1 MKKIFLNLIFTLIML
16 SSAAL
21 AADNSLHAVIL
32 EGTDNG
38 YNVIL
43 RTDKVSG
50 VKKTVQADGTLL
62 IDVKNTSTSVNMDT
76 KYINTRDVNN
86 VIVENAG
93 GNEVKIYVQ
102 GKNADKADIIFDT
115 PASAP
120 VVVSDG
126 ISKKQITWIAAAFL
140 MICIMSGNFRKSVEK
155 DEKVTLRNDLTE
167 REIKMYK
174 DLKSDIMTSAMID
187 SKLRRQRAE
196 RNMSAAVRKAETI
209 RALQKMSCR

>member
-1 MKKIFLNLIFTLIML
+1 ML

>member
-1 MKKIFLNLIFTLIML
+1 MKKIFLNLIFALIML

-140 MICIMSGNFRKSVEK
+140 MICIMSGSFKKSVEK

-196 RNMSAAVRKAETI
+196 RNKSAAVRKAETI

>member
-120 VVVSDG
+120 VVVSDR

-140 MICIMSGNFRKSVEK
+140 MICIMSGSFKKSVEK

>member
-140 MICIMSGNFRKSVEK
+140 MICIMSGSFKKSVEK

-196 RNMSAAVRKAETI
+196 RNKSAAVRKAETI

>member
-1 MKKIFLNLIFTLIML
+1 ML

-120 VVVSDG
+120 VFVSDG

-140 MICIMSGNFRKSVEK
+140 MICIMSGSFKKSVEK

>member
-1 MKKIFLNLIFTLIML
+1 ML

-50 VKKTVQADGTLL
+50 IKKTVQADGTLL

-140 MICIMSGNFRKSVEK
+140 MICIMSGSFKKSVEK

-196 RNMSAAVRKAETI
+196 RNKSAAVRKAETI

>member
-1 MKKIFLNLIFTLIML
+1 ML

-140 MICIMSGNFRKSVEK
+140 MICIMSGSFKKSVEK

-196 RNMSAAVRKAETI
+196 RNKSAAVRKAETI

>member
-140 MICIMSGNFRKSVEK
+140 MICIMSGSFKKSVEK

-196 RNMSAAVRKAETI
+196 RNMSAAVRKVETI

>member
-140 MICIMSGNFRKSVEK
+140 MICIMSGSFKKSVEK

-187 SKLRRQRAE
+187 SKLRRQCAE

>member
-1 MKKIFLNLIFTLIML
+1 ML

-140 MICIMSGNFRKSVEK
+140 MICIMSGSFKKSVEK

>member
-1 MKKIFLNLIFTLIML
+1 ML

-140 MICIMSGNFRKSVEK
+140 MICIMSGSFKKSVEK

-187 SKLRRQRAE
+187 SKLRRQCAE

>member
-16 SSAAL
+16 SSAAH

-140 MICIMSGNFRKSVEK
+140 MICIMSGSFKKSVEK

>member
-140 MICIMSGNFRKSVEK
+140 MICIMSGSFKKSVEK

>member
-1 MKKIFLNLIFTLIML
+1 M
-16 SSAAL
+16 
-21 AADNSLHAVIL
+21 NSLPSGNNAAAPTSETAVSAQAQQ
-32 EGTDNG
+32 GQQ
-38 YNVIL
+38 
-43 RTDKVSG
+43 SG
-50 VKKTVQADGTLL
+50 QTQGAQNQGQSGGK
-62 IDVKNTSTSVNMDT
+62 
-76 KYINTRDVNN
+76 
-86 VIVENAG
+86 AG
-93 GNEVKIYVQ
+93 GGANSGNSLKAYASKFTQPQ

-140 MICIMSGNFRKSVEK
+140 MICIMSGSFKKSVEK

>member
-1 MKKIFLNLIFTLIML
+1 MKKIFLNLIFALIML

-140 MICIMSGNFRKSVEK
+140 MICIMSGSFKKSVEK

>member
-1 MKKIFLNLIFTLIML
+1 ML

-140 MICIMSGNFRKSVEK
+140 MICIMSGSFKKSVEQ

-196 RNMSAAVRKAETI
+196 RNMNAAVRKAETI